1 MEGLPSLPTP
11 LRPAFWRTDRGE
23 GWSRVGWG
31 GVGWK
36 KKQNLLQRRSLD
48 TWWGKGG
55 GREGG
60 DDHLPKT
67 NNKQINDAN
76 RN

>member
-1 MEGLPSLPTP
+1 M
-11 LRPAFWRTDRGE
+11 
-23 GWSRVGWG
+23 GWG
-31 GVGWK
+31 GVEEEAKSAAATVPRHMVGE
-36 KKQNLLQRRSLD
+36 
-48 TWWGKGG
+48 GG